1 MWQQLES
8 KKAIGESRHVAK
20 LLAKEYGNKVET
32 IHSYKTYNAYK
43 QASKTF
49 CKWVKSEF
57 PEIKYINQIDKDI
70 AAMYIRYREKIGCS
84 PYTYSQDIAMIN
96 KILDLGITKS
106 YCGVANR
113 SIKAIK
119 NSRIDNGYR
128 TKSGKIETII
138 KGTGLRRNEL
148 KHLRVK
154 DMIISNKL
162 VTGIM
167 VTKGSKGGK
176 SRIIQVRKEFQAKIY
191 NLIYELNEDENVI
204 KGNIPKNLQTHR
216 LRAEYAQN
224 MIEELKVL
232 GRKDPYKDL
241 TEYMGHNRIT
251 VLAHYGVKK

>member
-8 KKAIGESRHVAK
+8 KKAIGESRHIAK
-20 LLAKEYGNKVET
+20 LVAKEYRRKVDT

-49 CKWVKSEF
+49 CKWIKSEF
-57 PEIKYINQIDKDI
+57 PEIKYINQIDKEI
-70 AAMYIRYREKIGCS
+70 ASMYIRYREEIGCS

-113 SIKAIK
+113 NIKTIK
-119 NSRIDNGYR
+119 NSRTDNGYR

-148 KHLRVK
+148 KHLKVK
-154 DMIISNKL
+154 DMIVSNKL
-162 VTGIM
+162 VTGII
-167 VTKGSKGGK
+167 VTNGSKGGK
-176 SRIIQVRKEFQAKIY
+176 FRIIQVRKEFQAKIY
-191 NLIYELNEDENVI
+191 DLICELGKNENVI
-204 KGNIPKNLQTHR
+204 KEIIPKELQTHR

-224 MIEELKVL
+224 MIDELQAL
-232 GRKDPYKDL
+232 GRNNPYKDL

-251 VLAHYGVKK
+251 VLAYYGVKK